1 MHGIALHEAALDS
14 EMPIISDKENVIV
27 APGQGDTPVSLL
39 HDDTCKELALPC
51 LFPKG
56 KFRYSVC

>member
-27 APGQGDTPVSLL
+27 APGQEAHQYHCCMMTRV
-39 HDDTCKELALPC
+39 KN
-51 LFPKG
+51 
-56 KFRYSVC
+56 